1 MGTFKKASDK
11 YNDLHSSSVCL
22 LFVGVLGIIYVI
34 LDYLKVLPFTFNS
47 NGNFMFYI
55 VMGALF
61 GIFIIMG
68 LYTAKS
74 AKKVKDSIADEESN
88 TDSIVTWAIE
98 SLTDKIIDSTIEDID
113 DCTDEEKYL
122 LRAEALATLITNEFE
137 IDDDS
142 YINSLIEEIYPELFE

>member
-1 MGTFKKASDK
+1 MG
-11 YNDLHSSSVCL
+11 
-22 LFVGVLGIIYVI
+22 G
-34 LDYLKVLPFTFNS
+34 
-47 NGNFMFYI
+47 
-55 VMGALF
+55 LF
-61 GIFIIMG
+61 GIFTIMG

-98 SLTDKIIDSTIEDID
+98 NLTDKIIDSTIEDID

-122 LRAEALATLITNEFE
+122 LRAEALSTLITNEFDVE
-137 IDDDS
+137 DES

>member
-61 GIFIIMG
+61 VIFIIMG